1 MYPQQGKSI
10 YNNIYNN
17 NYQNNQN
24 NQNAFIRKNQAIF
37 NNQNNNNNN
46 PNNKNQSNLKYA
58 DLEIQAFFNDGGN
71 QNISAKDLQLTTKLE
86 NMTKQYMSIF
96 DNINGMASKISG
108 GNSNINKLN
117 EFKKQMEEID
127 SYNATEYGNYL
138 NELFDISKDG
148 TILNIDYKKYKQNP
162 KDSDEKLKKVISNFK
177 YDVVLHAN
185 QHNSQENIKKLKNYI
200 EDKKEVN
207 NNSNN
212 NNYNNNNFGNESK
225 SAVQFNY
232 GNSIYGNKNQENK
245 DSHQYGFGSNIYS
258 NQNSNM
264 NKKYEN
270 PNAIGNGDIYGNENN
285 NYRNKSIYEN
295 NYNPNQY
302 EPQSYNDKITVNLI
316 YQGKNYPRE
325 YNSNESGELLY
336 YAALEIKDDPKI
348 YDINGNVI
356 FYEAIKE
363 MKIKDIFKDIEPT
376 LKIY

>member
-1 MYPQQGKSI
+1 MFPQQGKSI

-37 NNQNNNNNN
+37 NNQNNNNNNN

-148 TILNIDYKKYKQNP
+148 TILNIGYDTYKLNP
-162 KDSDEKLKKVISNFK
+162 KDSDEKLKKFISE
-177 YDVVLHAN
+177 YEVVLHTN
-185 QHNSQENIKKLKNYI
+185 QHNIQENIKKLKNYI
-200 EDKKEVN
+200 KDKKET
-207 NNSNN
+207 
-212 NNYNNNNFGNESK
+212 E
-225 SAVQFNY
+225 
-232 GNSIYGNKNQENK
+232 
-245 DSHQYGFGSNIYS
+245 
-258 NQNSNM
+258 
-264 NKKYEN
+264 
-270 PNAIGNGDIYGNENN
+270 
-285 NYRNKSIYEN
+285 
-295 NYNPNQY
+295 
-302 EPQSYNDKITVNLI
+302 
-316 YQGKNYPRE
+316 
-325 YNSNESGELLY
+325 
-336 YAALEIKDDPKI
+336 
-348 YDINGNVI
+348 
-356 FYEAIKE
+356 
-363 MKIKDIFKDIEPT
+363 
-376 LKIY
+376 